1 MAWQIFTEPQS
12 YKFQQG
18 DVWVI
23 PMPTRNYLR
32 NQAVN
37 IYYEIYNLQKD
48 AFGQTKFRIKYTIW
62 EDVRKNASLLGS
74 ISYFLGQLVTDKKP
88 EISIS
93 SDYNGTSTTEPVYIE
108 LDTQKLKPGL
118 YQIEV
123 EVHDLISLQT
133 SSQEA
138 LFILN
143 KNEINKRATKRD
155 EEALSDRFQGAI
167 ERIMEQ

>member
-1 MAWQIFTEPQS
+1 M
-12 YKFQQG
+12 
-18 DVWVI
+18 
-23 PMPTRNYLR
+23 
-32 NQAVN
+32 
-37 IYYEIYNLQKD
+37 QKD

-93 SDYNGTSTTEPVYIE
+93 SDYTGNSATEPVYIE

-123 EVHDLISLQT
+123 EVHDLISQQT
-133 SSQEA
+133 SSREA

-143 KNEINKRATKRD
+143 KNEI
-155 EEALSDRFQGAI
+155 
-167 ERIMEQ
+167 

>member
-1 MAWQIFTEPQS
+1 MAWHIFTEPQS

-93 SDYNGTSTTEPVYIE
+93 SDYTGNSATEPVYIE

-118 YQIEV
+118 YQLAV
-123 EVHDLISLQT
+123 EVHDLISRQT
-133 SSQEA
+133 SSREA

-143 KNEINKRATKRD
+143 KNEI
-155 EEALSDRFQGAI
+155 
-167 ERIMEQ
+167 